1 MPTLPARRRIATRL
15 AAILLA
21 ASLPAA
27 VTILPLALPRVA
39 MAQETGLDALKAE
52 GLVGE
57 RFDGYVGAVKS
68 GVDAATQQVIDRINL
83 QRKDRYRA
91 IAAKRGAA
99 LSAVERIAGAQ
110 VIERAPSGTWVMPEG
125 SGWVQKP

>member
-1 MPTLPARRRIATRL
+1 MRT
-15 AAILLA
+15 AI
-21 ASLPAA
+21 S
-27 VTILPLALPRVA
+27 TYSS
-39 MAQETGLDALKAE
+39 T
-52 GLVGE
+52 
-57 RFDGYVGAVKS
+57 
-68 GVDAATQQVIDRINL
+68 DAATQQVIDRINL

-91 IAAKRGAA
+91 IAARRGAS

>member
-1 MPTLPARRRIATRL
+1 MPTLPARRRTAARFL
-15 AAILLA
+15 AVLLA
-21 ASLPAA
+21 AALPAA
-27 VTILPLALPRVA
+27 AVLPLAQPRAA
-39 MAQETGLDALKAE
+39 MAQEAGLDALKAQ

-68 GVDAATQQVIDRINL
+68 RTDAATQQVIDRINL

-91 IAAKRGAA
+91 IAARRGAS

>member
-1 MPTLPARRRIATRL
+1 MPTLPARRRTAARFIAV
-15 AAILLA
+15 LLA
-21 ASLPAA
+21 AALPAA
-27 VTILPLALPRVA
+27 AVLPLALPRAA
-39 MAQETGLDALKAE
+39 MAQEAGLDALKAQ

-68 GVDAATQQVIDRINL
+68 QTDAATQQVIDRINL

-91 IAAKRGAA
+91 IAARRGAS

>member
-1 MPTLPARRRIATRL
+1 MPTLPARRRTAARFL
-15 AAILLA
+15 AVLLA
-21 ASLPAA
+21 AALPAA
-27 VTILPLALPRVA
+27 AVLPLAQPRAAV
-39 MAQETGLDALKAE
+39 AQEAGLDALKAQ

-68 GVDAATQQVIDRINL
+68 RTDAATQQVIDRINL

-91 IAAKRGAA
+91 IAARRGAS

>member
-1 MPTLPARRRIATRL
+1 MLFRSARFL
-15 AAILLA
+15 AVLLA
-21 ASLPAA
+21 AALPAA
-27 VTILPLALPRVA
+27 AVLPLTLPRAA
-39 MAQETGLDALKAE
+39 MAQEAGLDALKAQ

-68 GVDAATQQVIDRINL
+68 QADAATQQVIDRINL

-91 IAAKRGAA
+91 IAAKRGTS

>member
-39 MAQETGLDALKAE
+39 MAQETGLDALKAQ

>member
-1 MPTLPARRRIATRL
+1 MPTLPARRRTAARFIAV
-15 AAILLA
+15 LLA
-21 ASLPAA
+21 AALPAA
-27 VTILPLALPRVA
+27 AVLPLALPRAA
-39 MAQETGLDALKAE
+39 MAQEAGLDALKAQ

-68 GVDAATQQVIDRINL
+68 QTDAGTQQVIDRINL

-91 IAAKRGAA
+91 IAARRGAS